1 MTAIDPIPYSDAKI
15 RRILSTVR
23 TIAMVGASSNWN
35 RPSYFVM
42 KYLQGKGYRVIPVN
56 PGTAGKEQLGEKVY
70 ASLRDIPDKVDMV
83 DVFRASDQVG
93 PIVDDA
99 IAIGA
104 KVVWMQL
111 GVRNDEAAARA
122 EAAGIEVIMNRCPK
136 IEFGRLGGELSW
148 SGVNSGIIRNR
159 APEAPTERKAKP
171 QALPSA
177 NVSYG
182 FETRAIH
189 AGASPDPT
197 TGARITPIFQTTAY
211 VFDDVDHAASLFN
224 LHNFG
229 YIYARLTNPTVAVL
243 EERIASLEGGRAA
256 CAAASGHAAQFLIF
270 ATMMEQGDEFIAS
283 RNLYGGSLT
292 QFGLSFKKLGWT
304 CHFVD
309 PHDPENFRRALTPR
323 CKAIFLESLANPGG
337 IVVDLEAV
345 AKIAHEAGI
354 PLIVDNTLATPFL
367 CRPIEWGA
375 DLVVH
380 STTKFLDGHGN
391 SLGGVVVESGKFDW
405 SQGGKFPALT
415 EPEPAYH
422 GLRFYENFGDFAFTT
437 KARAVALR
445 DYGPTMAPMNAFLTI
460 TGIETLHVR
469 MERHLREC
477 AEGGG
482 ISGTASAG
490 GVGLLCRPGVEPVS
504 QAGAQVPAARGGCG
518 VHLRCARRLR
528 GRREAGGE
536 RAAVLASGEHRRYA
550 QPDPASG
557 LDHASPVV
565 GRTAACGGRGTGCDP
580 PVDRTGDGG
589 GSDRRSRSGA
599 GDGRRLREIT
609 RPPPGSPLARR

>member
-1 MTAIDPIPYSDAKI
+1 MTAPNPIPYPDARL

-56 PGTAGKEQLGEKVY
+56 PGTAGKDLLGERIY
-70 ASLRDIPDKVDMV
+70 ANLREIPDRIDMV
-83 DVFRASDQVG
+83 DVFRASDAVG
-93 PIVDDA
+93 PVVQDA

-111 GVRNDEAAARA
+111 GVRNDEAAAQG

-136 IEFGRLGGELSW
+136 IEFGRLCGELSW

-159 APEAPTERKAKP
+159 PAEAPLDRQSKSRP
-171 QALPSA
+171 LPAA
-177 NVSYG
+177 NVEYG
-182 FETRAIH
+182 FETRAVH
-189 AGASPDPT
+189 AGAAPDPT
-197 TGARITPIFQTTAY
+197 TGARSTPIYQTTAY

-229 YIYARLTNPTVAVL
+229 YIYSRLTNPTVSVL
-243 EERIASLEGGRAA
+243 EERVASLEGGRAA
-256 CAAASGHAAQFLIF
+256 VAAASGHAAQFLVF
-270 ATMMEQGDEFIAS
+270 ATLMEQGDEFLAS

-309 PHDPENFRRALTPR
+309 PADPENFRRALTPR
-323 CKAIFLESLANPGG
+323 CKAIFVESLANPGG
-337 IVVDLEAV
+337 LIVDLAAIAEV
-345 AKIAHEAGI
+345 AHSVGL

-367 CRPIEWGA
+367 CRPFEWGA
-375 DLVVH
+375 DIVTH
-380 STTKFLDGHGN
+380 STTKFLGGHGN
-391 SLGGVVVESGKFDW
+391 SMGGIVVESGKFDW
-405 SQGGKFPALT
+405 AMGGKFPSMT

-445 DYGPTMAPMNAFLTI
+445 DYGPAMAPMNAFLTI

-469 MERHLREC
+469 MERHC
-477 AEGGG
+477 ANAKAVAEFLNRDPQVAWVSYAGLETSPYRALAQKYMPTGAGAVFTFGVKGGYQAG
-482 ISGTASAG
+482 IKLVES
-490 GVGLLCRPGVEPVS
+490 VGLFSHLANIGDTRSLILHPASTTHRQLTDE
-504 QAGAQVPAARGGCG
+504 QRLAAGAGPDVIRLSIGLETPGDLIADLDQA
-518 VHLRCARRLR
+518 LR
-528 GRREAGGE
+528 
-536 RAAVLASGEHRRYA
+536 
-550 QPDPASG
+550 
-557 LDHASPVV
+557 
-565 GRTAACGGRGTGCDP
+565 
-580 PVDRTGDGG
+580 
-589 GSDRRSRSGA
+589 
-599 GDGRRLREIT
+599 
-609 RPPPGSPLARR
+609 